1 MLAAAVDSGSS
12 IPKEGETMP
21 VDLPVTEGEAMPAN
35 LPAKEVEAMQ
45 PISLQT
51 APTKRSGFLIKK
63 ITEQPAD
70 TLKKVKPGK

>member
-1 MLAAAVDSGSS
+1 MLAAAVDSGDS
-12 IPKEGETMP
+12 IPK
-21 VDLPVTEGEAMPAN
+21 EGEAMPAN

-63 ITEQPAD
+63 IPEQPAD